1 MRFGTRASSAIS
13 KSNLLTLPTNR
24 SVMRDD
30 PGLTAFRGMLVAAS
44 LSALFWGA
52 CFTIVW
58 LLRSRS

>member
-1 MRFGTRASSAIS
+1 VRA
-13 KSNLLTLPTNR
+13 NR

-30 PGLTAFRGMLVAAS
+30 SGITAFRGMLVAAS